1 MLFAV
6 LAKWVQLSMCSL
18 FHVGCPSCWSSM
30 GTMAAMLPLPIKHVI
45 IKERKQGIGDNSGH
59 RKNLSRYV
67 QSFLGYTNHQKTIL
81 VAVQHRRNCQKLWMV
96 KRFTSHDLVWLLSL
110 HATFIQWKS
119 LSLNHWRIGFD
130 DQNNHQLYIGWM
142 IYHRIVFSSWVSHSL
157 RVFQP
162 SPLENHKAYPTQ
174 FYTVALWGGIWIP
187 TPKKCLFI
195 ECTKS
200 IRNPGCCS
208 GDGNRAAAANV
219 HLLASY
225 SKLIL
230 CHMIKLWWFIIIE
243 RFWNL
248 ESTWSKFD
256 LFFSQYYCCDY
267 FMAPILMVK
276 CSHPCRMVG
285 HIHEYKENNDLTSR
299 HHSSDGEIY
308 RWCFPRDIHITCFF
322 HIFPWYL
329 PSTVYRYFC
338 EW

>member
-1 MLFAV
+1 
-6 LAKWVQLSMCSL
+6 
-18 FHVGCPSCWSSM
+18 
-30 GTMAAMLPLPIKHVI
+30 
-45 IKERKQGIGDNSGH
+45 
-59 RKNLSRYV
+59 
-67 QSFLGYTNHQKTIL
+67 
-81 VAVQHRRNCQKLWMV
+81 
-96 KRFTSHDLVWLLSL
+96 
-110 HATFIQWKS
+110 
-119 LSLNHWRIGFD
+119 
-130 DQNNHQLYIGWM
+130 M

-256 LFFSQYYCCDY
+256 LFFPNIIVAIISWPLFWWSNVHIPVEWLVTYTNTRKTTTSRRDITRVMVRFIDDVFPVIFTLPVFSIFFHDIYLLQYTGIFVSGKHYFQPNQTIFSQASTFYSQRLYPHYITINYLRVAFPLYPCAFDSIYIYSQYTPMYYYYCEH
-267 FMAPILMVK
+267 IL
-276 CSHPCRMVG
+276 
-285 HIHEYKENNDLTSR
+285 L
-299 HHSSDGEIY
+299 SSWY
-308 RWCFPRDIHITCFF
+308 PHITVVYQYRDYIPMNWVSNYVRWFRF
-322 HIFPWYL
+322 TPWTSSLYL
-329 PSTVYRYFC
+329 P
-338 EW
+338 